1 MDKQYYRH
9 YRAIQE
15 LFCRVTSQQRTWNI
29 QDSCHLCNILW
40 HSVTLEFL
48 NCSTKL
54 TWQHVPAYQLY
65 EWNVH
70 SVEVELADVKTKI
83 FISQIVASNR
93 PGGQRSGPGGWLLLS
108 WWVWRI
114 LPSSLQVS
122 ISPSLSPWG
131 QQSYSI
137 EGQRS
142 QRGVVCGLWCG
153 VVWCGVVWCG
163 VVWCGLC
170 WLRYLTL
177 NKWIIST
184 GILHWNEV
192 ACPGLVSAL
201 FLAVFPLILWSTSG
215 GYVPGLTSTSFHSQN
230 YNNSI
235 SICGEEYT
243 GVQSTGQSSH
253 IFKNPNQIKFP
264 ALLPINVVAAA
275 ALGRLQ
281 GWLSMSNV
289 AWDSPR
295 EAQARV
301 EWLPSLPFPSL
312 PFLSFPFLSYPS
324 YQ

>member
-1 MDKQYYRH
+1 MLKLKFLFPRLLLLTGLVGSAVAQVDDFSCPDEFEGFYPHLYRSVYLPLSH
-9 YRAIQE
+9 HGVN
-15 LFCRVTSQQRTWNI
+15 RVTQLKDREA
-29 QDSCHLCNILW
+29 
-40 HSVTLEFL
+40 SVV
-48 NCSTKL
+48 
-54 TWQHVPAYQLY
+54 W
-65 EWNVH
+65 
-70 SVEVELADVKTKI
+70 SVV
-83 FISQIVASNR
+83 
-93 PGGQRSGPGGWLLLS
+93 
-108 WWVWRI
+108 
-114 LPSSLQVS
+114 
-122 ISPSLSPWG
+122 
-131 QQSYSI
+131 
-137 EGQRS
+137 
-142 QRGVVCGLWCG
+142 CG

-230 YNNSI
+230 YSNSI

-281 GWLSMSNV
+281 G
-289 AWDSPR
+289 
-295 EAQARV
+295 
-301 EWLPSLPFPSL
+301 
-312 PFLSFPFLSYPS
+312 
-324 YQ
+324 